1 MKKEAYDK
9 YGKTVAKLRGIPGR
23 EVGYTIGLTY
33 HGLARH
39 MQLPHCG
46 SSGKIFRLH
55 SKAAM

>member
-1 MKKEAYDK
+1 MKEEAYDK

-23 EVGYTIGLTY
+23 GVGYTICLTY

-39 MQLPHCG
+39 MQLPYCG
-46 SSGKIFRLH
+46 SLGKIFRPH